1 MYKDILG
8 NDIMKRLTI
17 MLVNSSLGL
26 ETDFDDIEI
35 VRTSNETIREDIEK
49 VKGKYICFI
58 CNEDTV
64 SEDFFNIIYEKSF
77 KNFDCCF
84 INNSVDLNLPRVT
97 KRFNRYDY
105 LKTLKPHL
113 YEYLWQF
120 IFKTSVLKKILAL
133 DIDGDFDQNID

>member
-64 SEDFFNIIYEKSF
+64 S
-77 KNFDCCF
+77 
-84 INNSVDLNLPRVT
+84 
-97 KRFNRYDY
+97 
-105 LKTLKPHL
+105 
-113 YEYLWQF
+113 
-120 IFKTSVLKKILAL
+120 
-133 DIDGDFDQNID
+133 